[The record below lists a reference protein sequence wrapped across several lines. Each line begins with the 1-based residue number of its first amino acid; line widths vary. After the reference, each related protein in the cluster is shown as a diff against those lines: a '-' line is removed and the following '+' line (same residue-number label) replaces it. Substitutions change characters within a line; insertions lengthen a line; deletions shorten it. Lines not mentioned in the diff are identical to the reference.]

1 MKVIGGCAIA
11 LLILVSSSWAQEGP
25 NANDVV
31 ARMKTQLDLQEDQV
45 TNITPIIEKYAI
57 AFADLQKSID
67 DGTINPSAVDSQ
79 RQGIEAQETQELAT
93 YLKPYQL
100 SEWRQM
106 QSQMDQGKGQDSGEA
121 TSDSDQYSNLPKNN
135 SPQN

>member
-1 MKVIGGCAIA
+1 VKVMGGCLITF
-11 LLILVSSSWAQEGP
+11 LILVSSSWAQEGS
-25 NANDVV
+25 NASDLI

-45 TNITPIIEKYAI
+45 TNISPIIEKYTI

-67 DGTINPSAVDSQ
+67 DGTINASAIDSQ
-79 RQGIEAQETQELAT
+79 TQGIEAQETQELAT

-106 QSQMDQGKGQDSGEA
+106 QSQMDQAKGQDSGA
-121 TSDSDQYSNLPKNN
+121 AGSDSDQYSNLPKNN

>member
-1 MKVIGGCAIA
+1 MKLIYRILITFFFAITPCF
-11 LLILVSSSWAQEGP
+11 AQDGP
-25 NANDVV
+25 NANDII

-45 TNITPIIEKYAI
+45 TNISPIIEKYTI

-67 DGTINPSAVDSQ
+67 DGTINASAIDSQ
-79 RQGIEAQETQELAT
+79 TQGIEAQETQELAT

-106 QSQMDQGKGQDSGEA
+106 QSQMDQAKGQDSGA
-121 TSDSDQYSNLPKNN
+121 AGSDSDQYSNLPKNN